1 MSIVKIKYLSLIPL
15 LTAIAIVL
23 GTTPAGGESPLSS
36 EKTFVCQTEADTPVT
51 LAKTSNG
58 EMQPIF
64 HWNSAAL
71 PDNTNGEQLCQNVSQ
86 QLDNYFAAEND
97 FSFIGFKGTSLENL
111 PTVCLTGQNNE
122 CQLVL
127 FTLSPSEKPL
137 EAANL
142 VLDSILD
149 PELQGNKI
157 AYRDRGVQSYYYQ
170 VNFWSLL
177 GLKFVK

>member
-1 MSIVKIKYLSLIPL
+1 MKIKYLSLIPS

-36 EKTFVCQTEADTPVT
+36 EKTFTCQTEADTPVT

-64 HWNSAAL
+64 HWNSSAL
-71 PDNTNGEQLCQNVSQ
+71 PDDADGKQLCQDVSQ
-86 QLDNYFAAEND
+86 QLDNYFTSEHD

-111 PTVCLTGQNNE
+111 PTVCLTGQENE

-127 FTLSPSEKPL
+127 FTLSPSEKPVQV
-137 EAANL
+137 ANL
-142 VLDSILD
+142 ALDSILD
-149 PELQGNKI
+149 PQLQSDKI
-157 AYRDRGVQSYYYQ
+157 AYRDRGVQSYYYR

-177 GLKFVK
+177 GLKFIK